1 MITEDYVSF
10 EVAKLLKEKG
20 FDWASRLW
28 YNNNGI
34 VSQKYIEPTNNIL
47 GKDEHFPC
55 VTNQMAMKW
64 LRKVHSLYI
73 SIKLYFTEKDFLF
86 SYTIF
91 EKCENLILCKKYEGC
106 IDSYEEAC
114 EAAIKYCLENL
125 I

>member
-1 MITEDYVSF
+1 MITEDCVSF
-10 EVAKLLKEKG
+10 EVAKLLKDKG

-28 YNNNGI
+28 YNSNGI

-55 VTNQMAMKW
+55 VTNQIVMKW
-64 LRKVHSLYI
+64 LREVHSIFIQVELYKYDDYCFEVFQNAHRLI
-73 SIKLYFTEKDFLF
+73 VEKDEV
-86 SYTIF
+86 Y
-91 EKCENLILCKKYEGC
+91 K
-106 IDSYEEAC
+106 SYEEAC